1 LYRQT
6 KIQETVFELLTQQ
19 YELAKVQEAKE
30 IPTVKVLDP
39 AIVPTKK
46 SFPPR
51 TVIVILGMMLAV
63 ALAMAWMVGKMRWD
77 AVDVSDP
84 RKAFAMEVFTTV
96 QACIPRFSQ
105 NGAIAEA
112 SGKWSWGSGSRSEA
126 DDAENDEREDVKTR
140 TFPPQ
145 S

>member
-96 QACIPRFSQ
+96 QASIPRFSQ
-105 NGAIAEA
+105 NGARAET

-126 DDAENDEREDVKTR
+126 DDTENGKGEDEEA
-140 TFPPQ
+140 Q
-145 S
+145 